1 MCHFSQ
7 YKKVGSF
14 KGQTFL
20 SVEPGLYSKWKG
32 TLSSKNTL
40 VIHFRAGIAQK
51 VMSDTFSIIRQ
62 GDKTAAV
69 REEEAP
75 G

>member
-1 MCHFSQ
+1 MPFLTI
-7 YKKVGSF
+7 KKVGSF
-14 KGQTFL
+14 KRQTFL
-20 SVEPGLYSKWKG
+20 SVKPGLYSKWKG
-32 TLSSKNTL
+32 TQSSKNTL
-40 VIHFRAGIAQK
+40 VTHFRAGIAQK

-62 GDKTAAV
+62 GDKTATV